1 MKEAGEKSQIVDG
14 KRRRVMSVN
23 GVMSVVTKELLRE

>member
-1 MKEAGEKSQIVDG
+1 MKEVSEKSSIVDG
-14 KRRRVMSVN
+14 KRKRVMSVH